1 MINLTDKLV
10 GTVIRVAMAP
20 SGQDG
25 GGGLVSM
32 LVLMGILVAIW
43 YFLIIGPERKRRKQM
58 QETINQLKSGDKIV
72 TVGGIHGT
80 VSGLTEKTVVVRVAE
95 QVKIE
100 ISRQAVGTVIR
111 PESEETAAEAK
122 E

>member
-1 MINLTDKLV
+1 MQ
-10 GTVIRVAMAP
+10 VAMAP
-20 SGQDG
+20 QSQEG

-43 YFLIIGPERKRRKQM
+43 YFLIIGPERKRRRQM
-58 QETINQLKSGDKIV
+58 QDMISALKSGDKVV

-80 VSGLTEKTVVVRVAE
+80 VSGLTEKTVILRVAE

-100 ISRQAVGTVIR
+100 VSRQAIGTVVR
-111 PESEETAAEAK
+111 PEGEEPEKK

>member
-1 MINLTDKLV
+1 MNNLMESLV
-10 GTVIRVAMAP
+10 KAVSQIAMAP
-20 SGQDG
+20 TGDG
-25 GGGLVSM
+25 GGNGLVSM

-58 QETINQLKSGDKIV
+58 QEMINQLKPGDKIV

-80 VSGLTEKTVVVRVAE
+80 VSGLTEKTVVVRIAD

-100 ISRQAVGTVIR
+100 ISRQAVGTVVR
-111 PESEETAAEAK
+111 PEGEEKPAEK
-122 E
+122 

>member
-1 MINLTDKLV
+1 MMGLIKNLIEAVTQ
-10 GTVIRVAMAP
+10 VAMAP
-20 SGQDG
+20 AGDGSG

-32 LVLMGILVAIW
+32 LILMGILVAIW

-58 QETINQLKSGDKIV
+58 QEMINQLKPGDKIV

-80 VSGLTEKTVVVRVAE
+80 VSGLTEKTVILRIAE

-100 ISRQAVGTVIR
+100 ISRQAVGTVIS
-111 PESEETAAEAK
+111 PESEVKTADK

>member
-1 MINLTDKLV
+1 MNLTDKLV
-10 GTVIRVAMAP
+10 GTVLQVAMAP
-20 SGQDG
+20 SGEDG

-32 LVLMGILVAIW
+32 LVLMGVLVAIW
-43 YFLIIGPERKRRKQM
+43 YFLIIGPERKRKKQM
-58 QETINQLKSGDKIV
+58 QEMINQLKPGDKIV

-111 PESEETAAEAK
+111 PEGQETAVANK

>member
-1 MINLTDKLV
+1 MQ
-10 GTVIRVAMAP
+10 VAMAP
-20 SGQDG
+20 QGDGG

-43 YFLIIGPERKRRKQM
+43 YFLIIGPERKRRRQM
-58 QETINQLKSGDKIV
+58 QDMIGALKSGDKVV

-80 VSGLTEKTVVVRVAE
+80 VSGLTEKTVILRIAE

-100 ISRQAVGTVIR
+100 VSRQAIGTVIP
-111 PESEETAAEAK
+111 PEGEQPEKK